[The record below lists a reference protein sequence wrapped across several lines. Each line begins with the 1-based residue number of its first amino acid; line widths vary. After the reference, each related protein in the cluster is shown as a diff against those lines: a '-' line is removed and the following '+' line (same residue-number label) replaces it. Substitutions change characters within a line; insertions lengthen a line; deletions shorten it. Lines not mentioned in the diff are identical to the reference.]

1 MRRGGTVTSEQRPSP
16 RPMDQIIS
24 DLRSLAQSDG
34 ALHEIASIIYR
45 DWVLTI
51 DTKEAKVTDDP
62 SERWSVEKLNNNEL
76 MLLMGL
82 CVQSPTDR
90 TWSILPKSES
100 FAISIDALFREL
112 HDRINEDAPW
122 INRETGELADQKKVI
137 GSVAREAIYYGADGF
152 YIHQFRE
159 LARHRF
165 RQDQEW
171 LLQNA
176 GLSIRPVIDI
186 ANHIVGQIIRQM
198 DFTGR
203 QRMNGEE
210 LSPGGLFQSLLV
222 SKADLRKRFGR
233 KLESFLAKFST
244 PATNANID
252 FTEPFAVNA
261 ASIAPL
267 IDLGDFL
274 FVPNQYRL
282 FQSVYES
289 PFYWMIGDNAYRDIA
304 SRNRGKF
311 LEDTTVHLLK
321 RVFGSEHVHQNVVIY
336 DGKNIAGEVD
346 ALVAYGEFVIV
357 GQAKSKRVSLKAR
370 AGDRDALVSD
380 FKGAIQDPYR
390 QALECGELI
399 QKGAKCITADG
410 RNIDFPVL
418 PRVFPMVVLSDH
430 FPASAHLSGM
440 LLERLDET
448 PPVIWDLGF
457 LDCVTRLLPTPVEL
471 IFYLQARSEHF
482 DKVVSDSEFNFL
494 GYHLRSKLALPDN
507 VDFMMLERD
516 FATIIDDYMI
526 AADLGIQAERPQGV
540 LEQLDIPVISEL
552 FGVLKNAD
560 PRLAGV
566 VVDLYDFS
574 GAALA
579 DLSATILDM
588 RDEVRRTGK
597 VLKAFSIQTST
608 GGLTYCVV
616 DTFGPPALRSAHLI
630 AAKHKYDSRSSRW
643 YVIVDAIDTDFP
655 VDALAPLIWP
665 WVENEDEAVRAAKV
679 GAIFKSRYEPRV
691 VGEAA
696 ARRQMAGNKP

>member
-1 MRRGGTVTSEQRPSP
+1 MTSEQRPSP

-51 DTKEAKVTDDP
+51 DTKDAKVTDDP
-62 SERWSVEKLNNNEL
+62 SERWFVEKLNNNEL
-76 MLLMGL
+76 MLLVGL

-90 TWSILPKSES
+90 TWSILPKSDR
-100 FAISIDALFREL
+100 FATSIDALFREL
-112 HDRINEDAPW
+112 HDRINEDSPW
-122 INRETGELADQKKVI
+122 IDRETGELADQKDVI

-171 LLQNA
+171 LLQNV
-176 GLSIRPVIDI
+176 GLSIRPVVEI
-186 ANHIVGQIIRQM
+186 ADRIVGQIIRQM

-203 QRMNGEE
+203 RRKDGEK
-210 LSPGGLFQSLLV
+210 LLPGELFQSLLV
-222 SKADLRKRFGR
+222 EKALLKKRFG
-233 KLESFLAKFST
+233 KKFAAFLAKFAI
-244 PATNANID
+244 PATNANLD

-289 PFYWMIGDNAYRDIA
+289 PFYWMIGDKAYRDIA
-304 SRNRGKF
+304 SRNRGNF

-321 RVFGSEHVHQNVVIY
+321 RVFGSEHVHQNVMIY

-346 ALVAYGEFVIV
+346 ALIAYGEFVIV

-399 QKGAKCITADG
+399 RKGARCVTSDG
-410 RNIDFPVL
+410 RNIEFPVL
-418 PRVFPMVVLSDH
+418 PRIFPMVVLSDH
-430 FPASAHLSGM
+430 FPASIHLSGI

-457 LDCVTRLLPTPVEL
+457 LDCVARILPTPIEM

-494 GYHLRSKLALPDN
+494 GYHLGSKLALPDD

-516 FATIIDDYMI
+516 FATVVDDYMI

-597 VLKAFSIQTST
+597 ALKAFSIQTAT

-616 DTFGPPALRSAHLI
+616 DKFGPPALRSAHLLG
-630 AAKHKYDSRSSRW
+630 AKHKYDTKSSRW
-643 YVIVDAIDTDFP
+643 YVIVDAIDTDLP

-665 WVENEDEAVRAAKV
+665 WVENEDEAARADKV
-679 GAIFKSRYEPRV
+679 GAMFKSRYEPRV
-691 VGEAA
+691 IGEAA
-696 ARRQMAGNKP
+696 AWRRTTVEKF